1 MLRVEDLLTPEELK
15 ANGMQSSVQKV
26 QPMQPS
32 YNMQPQTQMKGIE
45 DYLTPEEKMANGFA
59 LRPEEQ
65 PINKPPT
72 VVQGL
77 QNVWNDVSGAV
88 GNVVQNAPQIW
99 NDIVES
105 GKQNLTAEGIKQTIP
120 ALAEG
125 IGYGAVD
132 TLPNLAGLGVDLI
145 NSYHGYEAI
154 KKPEILNSPFRK
166 WYEAGKEGREGAW
179 ETDKAGFTQGLGMFL
194 APGAAI
200 GKANNAAKL
209 AKASKASA
217 VQQASALEK
226 AERVAGK
233 LDDVQKAKYARQIEK
248 MKGQYQTP
256 QEILAQAEKN
266 KTLGRKVLDET
277 TFGAATGL
285 TEGENLEERIQNA
298 VIGAPLGAG
307 GVLGHAG
314 ISKGLK
320 SKPVASALTS
330 VKGKI
335 NNVIDNHETLAKG
348 VGFIDNALNLNSAE
362 GKAKKYS
369 ELYKKASDAS
379 RFERTANLKEKEM
392 LDLADNLSA
401 EDYKTATDILKL
413 GEEGYTKKQ
422 EKKARKEK
430 LKNLANS
437 ETDVMEEIISPYGD
451 GKKRNLRI
459 DDFESEQ
466 ALQSNK
472 TTPDENVKQLLNQ
485 DMLLRQ
491 LKNKYRKAK
500 TKEEKANIKQQ
511 IQDLREDI
519 KSKQYDN
526 KKTKGKDSVVYDTKE
541 YQDYDFE
548 NTEKSIEDY
557 VSKYQQSETGV
568 DNLNKNYIPEGFHE
582 TKNNA
587 REVYGKEIVDEGASN
602 LWYDEMKEYNAKDY
616 IHYDDTQR
624 GLSFIKTYEK
634 MKASKSLAERAKI
647 FEEHIKNTPEE
658 YRNQEVINFSEQAL
672 KDVERHKYK
681 SAEDSYDIN
690 KARNLRQAKNMER
703 TIFEVTKNHYSKPK
717 TQRKYS
723 SDVAKKSDDF
733 FGENIKIL
741 SSNEYALK
749 ALEQNGIDK
758 SLFNHLK
765 ASKNPQKLYENL
777 FEKIKK
783 TKNKEL
789 LDYNTKRLNE
799 AAKQTNEFFKK
810 TKKDKFI
817 RTTND
822 KAEIT
827 SAIMELESAVKAKD
841 LDRISKLFSENNGFK
856 GAKRKLSE
864 KQNNVISDAYA
875 LTVKDFEDRLN
886 SFIKSEKLDYEG
898 FKALEQ
904 EYKNK
909 KKRIEN
915 TYKNFDNKEM
925 STYNVDYGRRGYET
939 AEKFIKKGDTYNRQA
954 SGIEEQP
961 YVKKFKELDE
971 KFAKEAELQK
981 QRLAVSNKGKSA
993 KGNITEQIK
1002 DVPENTHIHFID
1014 GLLEN
1019 NVNSSTIISAID
1031 EFIKTGKHTGETAL
1045 SDNLATLLKSKNG
1058 KVLTTF
1064 KPRQILKDVL
1074 DLDNET
1080 SKTLKEILSRVDSKN
1095 NNVFAIVND
1104 DFYGAG
1110 GAGGTL
1116 KDGSTYVKFLTD
1128 ASGKKSQRQL
1138 IRTTT
1143 HELIHNF
1150 ARKYPD
1156 VAEKLLG
1163 ITKQDTINGF
1173 YANKRYR
1180 EFLNSE
1186 EGAIFKKYVNAS
1198 QDVLDNLNRRIKKTI
1213 AKGFELEAKY
1223 KNVKEEIK
1231 AREFSEQVVKL
1242 FEDNYTK
1249 KDSKVKG
1256 VEDVRKENEP
1266 SRDRQSVAGDDG
1278 RRGTDASDQRG
1289 EPRKT
1294 EENSGRLETEGRNL
1308 TEEQPVKTP
1317 KEIEQQAKEMIESSI
1332 KELEKVEQIE
1342 QTFPDFVEQIFGKKA
1357 KTEIKTETKQP
1368 KTETKQKETKTTK
1381 KKELDVSDNIKTFVD
1396 YIKTV
1401 SKATEELL
1409 LKHKTMTPESIKAA
1423 LKKFGSEDGVYF
1435 KQFFGDSIDM
1445 YAPEKTGLLGTKKT
1459 RGKGTH
1465 GNAMTTVVANAQRM
1479 INFQHAE
1486 TVVEYLK
1493 QNFGEKAARGKS
1505 HPDNYVA
1512 INSDILWNAL
1522 AFKKSSKWMETLS
1535 AGKTAMKEAFSEAD
1549 YNEFKGLVDRV
1560 GKADIYL
1567 PKEAL
1572 KAILDGSGE
1581 SIAQYFNNYVKGR
1594 KVDSKYIAKLSGAFL
1609 DFTNNQFKKAVL
1621 STGSFFTNNRIGNQ
1635 IMLAAKSGNL
1645 KDYVEGT
1652 YNALKAKDNVP
1663 SEIMTSLLLESI
1675 ENFGGKRKYTGWESV
1690 DNILNLFDGHFLK
1703 GKGTGVA
1710 NACIGIPNKA
1720 YNLLVDKVM
1729 RLNEKFE
1736 RFERKQAY
1744 FQELSKAKREGILK
1758 TGSKALTVEE
1768 LLKHVDE
1775 NPNLKEYIVN
1785 KVNDVL
1791 GDYNNFSNVEK
1802 KVFKR
1807 IIPFYSWHRTIFR
1820 HTLTL
1825 AKENPT
1831 RFGLIALKL
1840 YLMNNRDDE
1849 RPDWQRGALDNIFGI
1864 KLPKGYVI
1872 NKKNVIP
1879 YATIGQD
1886 LTKVKG
1892 LIPGASKEADGFMG
1906 DINPTLRVAYEAAI
1920 GKKTFAPS
1928 SEITHKN
1935 WKRVTRD
1942 GKQGYFN
1949 KKTGE
1954 FKEGTP
1960 WQVRAGYLGME
1971 TLRNAYPI
1979 LNNPS
1984 LKGIAT
1990 AKWKEKGKLPDKM
2003 YDANIGGYYN
2013 KEYIGKFDGKK
2024 KYRNAKMELPL
2035 EYQVAN
2041 RVLGLGIQKDL
2052 KQEEKMKKAQ
2062 ERYKNKRKKK

>member
-1 MLRVEDLLTPEELK
+1 MFK
-15 ANGMQSSVQKV
+15 
-26 QPMQPS
+26 
-32 YNMQPQTQMKGIE
+32 IE
-45 DYLTPEEKMANGFA
+45 DYLTPEELQGTQTMAQPQGFA
-59 LRPEEQ
+59 QPIEQ
-65 PINKPPT
+65 PFAQKPMFSIEDYLTPDEINGTPAPIENKPPT
-72 VVQGL
+72 VAQGL
-77 QNVWNDVSGAV
+77 QNVWNDVSTAAD
-88 GNVVQNAPQIW
+88 NVVQNAPQIW

-125 IGYGAVD
+125 IGYGTVD
-132 TLPNLAGLGVDLI
+132 TLPNLAGLGVDLV
-145 NSYHGYEAI
+145 NSYHGYEKI
-154 KKPEILNSPFRK
+154 KKPELLNSPFRR

-179 ETDKAGFTQGLGMFL
+179 ETDKAGFSQGLGTFL

-200 GKANNAAKL
+200 SKATNAAKL
-209 AKASKASA
+209 ANASKISA
-217 VQQASALEK
+217 AQQASALEK
-226 AERVAGK
+226 ATRVADK

-248 MKGQYQTP
+248 MKQQYQTP

-266 KTLGRKVLDET
+266 KTLGRRVLDET
-277 TFGAATGL
+277 TFGAVTGL

-298 VIGAPLGAG
+298 LIGGAMGTG
-307 GVLGHAG
+307 GTLGHAG

-330 VKGKI
+330 AKDKI

-348 VGFIDNALNLNSAE
+348 VGFIDNAMNLNTAQ

-392 LDLADNLSA
+392 LELADKLSA

-422 EKKARKEK
+422 KLNAKKEK

-437 ETDVMEEIISPYGD
+437 KTDVMEEIISPYGD

-472 TTPDENVKQLLNQ
+472 TTPDESVKQLLNQ

-500 TKEEKANIKQQ
+500 TKEEKASIKQQ

-526 KKTKGKDSVVYDTKE
+526 KKTKGKDSIVYDTKE
-541 YQDYDFE
+541 YKDYDFE

-557 VSKYQQSETGV
+557 VSKYQQSDAGV

-582 TKNNA
+582 TKNNT
-587 REVYGKEIVDEGASN
+587 REAYGREIVDEGPSN
-602 LWYDEMKEYNAKDY
+602 LWHDEMKEYNAKDY
-616 IHYDDTQR
+616 VHYDDTQR

-672 KDVERHKYK
+672 KDVEKHKYK
-681 SAEDSYDIN
+681 SIEDSYDIN
-690 KARNLRQAKNMER
+690 KAKNLRQAKNMER
-703 TIFEVTKNHYSKPK
+703 AIFEVTKNHYSKPK
-717 TQRKYS
+717 TQQKYS
-723 SDVAKKSDDF
+723 ADVSRKSDEF
-733 FGENIKIL
+733 FGENIKAL
-741 SSNEYALK
+741 SNNKYALK
-749 ALEQNGIDK
+749 ALEQNGVDK
-758 SLFNHLK
+758 SLVNHLR
-765 ASKNPQKLYENL
+765 ASKNPQKLYE
-777 FEKIKK
+777 KIFKK
-783 TKNKEL
+783 AQNTKNKEL
-789 LDYNTKRLNE
+789 SSYNIKRLNE
-799 AAKQTNEFFKK
+799 VAKQVNELLKK
-810 TKKDKFI
+810 EGKDNLI
-817 RTTND
+817 ETTNS
-822 KAEIT
+822 KAEMT
-827 SAIMELESAVKAKD
+827 SAITELESAIKTND
-841 LDRISKLFSENNGFK
+841 LDKIGKLLSENNGFK
-856 GAKRKLSE
+856 GSKRKLSE
-864 KQNNVISDAYA
+864 RQNNVVNDAYS

-915 TYKNFDNKEM
+915 TYKNFDDKEM

-954 SGIEEQP
+954 SGVEEQP
-961 YVKKFKELDE
+961 YVKKLQELNA
-971 KFAKEAELQK
+971 KFAKERELQK
-981 QRLAVSNKGKSA
+981 QRLEVSNKGKSA

-1002 DVPENTHIHFID
+1002 DVPENNHIHFID
-1014 GLLEN
+1014 GLLEK
-1019 NVNSSTIISAID
+1019 NVSSSAIISAID
-1031 EFIKTGKHTGETAL
+1031 EFIKTGKHTGETTL
-1045 SDNLATLLKSKNG
+1045 SDNLANFLKLKNG

-1074 DLDNET
+1074 DLDNAT

-1095 NNVFAIVND
+1095 NNIFAIVND

-1138 IRTTT
+1138 IRTTV

-1156 VAEKLLG
+1156 VAETLLG

-1198 QDVLDNLNRRIKKTI
+1198 EETSKHLNKRIQKTI
-1213 AKGFELEAKY
+1213 DKGLELDAKY
-1223 KNVKEEIK
+1223 RNGKEEIK

-1249 KDSKVKG
+1249 KDSKIEG
-1256 VEDVRKENEP
+1256 TENVRKENEP

-1278 RRGTDASDQRG
+1278 RGRTDTSDLRGQSRRAEGKSEQ
-1289 EPRKT
+1289 T
-1294 EENSGRLETEGRNL
+1294 ETGRELVV
-1308 TEEQPVKTP
+1308 EEQPVKTP
-1317 KEIEQQAKEMIESSI
+1317 KEIEQQAKEMIESST
-1332 KELEKVEQIE
+1332 KELEKVEKIE

-1357 KTEIKTETKQP
+1357 KTE
-1368 KTETKQKETKTTK
+1368 TKQKETKTTK
-1381 KKELDVSDNIKTFVD
+1381 KKELNVSDNIKTYVD
-1396 YIKTV
+1396 YITTV
-1401 SKATEELL
+1401 SKATEDLL
-1409 LKHKTMTPESIKAA
+1409 LKHKTMTPEMIKAA

-1435 KQFFGDSIDM
+1435 KQFFGDKLDD
-1445 YAPEKTGLLGTKKT
+1445 YVQEKTGLLGTKKT
-1459 RGKGTH
+1459 QGKGTH
-1465 GNAMTTVVANAQRM
+1465 GNAKLTAIANAQRM

-1486 TVVEYLK
+1486 SVVEYLK
-1493 QNFGEKAARGKS
+1493 QNFCEKASRGKK
-1505 HPDNYVA
+1505 HPENYVA
-1512 INSDILWNAL
+1512 VNSDLLWNAL
-1522 AFKKSSKWMETLS
+1522 AFKKSDKWLETLTK
-1535 AGKTAMKEAFSEAD
+1535 GKTAMKEAFSEAD
-1549 YNEFKGLVDRV
+1549 YNEFNGLIDRA

-1572 KAILDGSGE
+1572 KAVLDGSNE

-1594 KVDSKYIAKLSGAFL
+1594 KVDAKFVAKLAGAFL

-1621 STGSFFTNNRIGNQ
+1621 TTGSFFTNNRIGNQ

-1663 SEIMTSLLLESI
+1663 SEIMTSLLLEAC
-1675 ENFGGKRKYTGWESV
+1675 ENFGGKRRYTGWEGV
-1690 DNILNLFDGHFLK
+1690 DNLLNLMDGHFISTKGQTGLK
-1703 GKGTGVA
+1703 KASTFAA
-1710 NACIGIPNKA
+1710 NACIGMPNKA
-1720 YNLLVDKVM
+1720 YNFLVDKVM

-1744 FQELSKAKREGILK
+1744 FQEIAKAKREGILK

-1768 LLKHVDE
+1768 LLKHIDE
-1775 NPNLKEYIVN
+1775 NPNLKEYVVD

-1791 GDYNNFSNVEK
+1791 GDYNNFSNAEK

-1820 HTLTL
+1820 HTIKL

-1831 RFGLIALKL
+1831 RFGLIAWKL
-1840 YLMNNRDDE
+1840 YMINNREDG
-1849 RPDWQRGALDNIFGI
+1849 RPDWQRGAIDSILGLW
-1864 KLPKGYVI
+1864 KPEKGFVI
-1872 NKKNVIP
+1872 NKKGVIP

-1886 LTKVKG
+1886 LTKVRG
-1892 LIPGASKEADGFMG
+1892 LIPGLSKDGGENIMG
-1906 DINPTLRVAYEAAI
+1906 DINPALKTGYEALI
-1920 GKKTFAPS
+1920 GKKTFAPA
-1928 SEITHKN
+1928 SEITHKD
-1935 WKRVTRD
+1935 WKRVTKD
-1942 GKQGYFN
+1942 KKEGYFN

-1954 FKEGTP
+1954 FVEGTP
-1960 WQVRAGYLGME
+1960 WQVRAGYVGKGLLK
-1971 TLRNAYPI
+1971 TVYPY
-1979 LNNPS
+1979 LENPS
-1984 LKGIAT
+1984 LKGTTSLKEIS
-1990 AKWKEKGKLPDKM
+1990 EKGKLPDKM
-2003 YDANIGGYYN
+2003 YDASAGGYFN
-2013 KEYIGKFDGKK
+2013 KEYIGTFNGRK
-2024 KYRNAKMELPL
+2024 KYRSAKMELPL
-2035 EYQVAN
+2035 KYQIAN
-2041 RVLGLGIQKDL
+2041 RALGLGIQKDL
-2052 KQEEKMKKAQ
+2052 KSEEKMKKAQ
-2062 ERYKNKRKKK
+2062 ERYSNKRKKK

>member
-1 MLRVEDLLTPEELK
+1 MFK
-15 ANGMQSSVQKV
+15 
-26 QPMQPS
+26 
-32 YNMQPQTQMKGIE
+32 IE
-45 DYLTPEEKMANGFA
+45 DYLTPEELQGTQTMAQPQGFA
-59 LRPEEQ
+59 QQTEQ
-65 PINKPPT
+65 PFAQKPMFSIENYLTPDEINGTVQQPNTPPT
-72 VVQGL
+72 VAQGL
-77 QNVWNDVSGAV
+77 QNVWNDVSTAA

-105 GKQNLTAEGIKQTIP
+105 GKQNLTAEGLKQTIP

-132 TLPNLAGLGVDLI
+132 TLPNLAGLGVDLV
-145 NSYHGYEAI
+145 NSYHGYEAV
-154 KKPEILNSPFRK
+154 KKPELLNSPFKR

-226 AERVAGK
+226 AEKIAGK

-256 QEILAQAEKN
+256 QEILAQAENN
-266 KTLGRKVLDET
+266 KTLGKRVLDET

-285 TEGENLEERIQNA
+285 TEGENLEERMQNA
-298 VIGAPLGAG
+298 IVGGAIGAG
-307 GVLGHAG
+307 GTLGHSG
-314 ISKGLK
+314 ISKALK
-320 SKPVASALTS
+320 TKPVASALTS
-330 VKGKI
+330 AKDKI
-335 NNVIDNHETLAKG
+335 NNVIDNHEILAKG
-348 VGFIDNALNLNSAE
+348 AGFVDNAMNLNTAQ

-369 ELYKKASDAS
+369 ELYKNASDAS

-392 LDLADNLSA
+392 LELSNKMSA

-422 EKKARKEK
+422 KEKARKEK

-437 ETDVMEEIISPYGD
+437 KTDVMEEIISPYGD

-466 ALQSNK
+466 SLQGNK

-500 TKEEKANIKQQ
+500 TKEEKASIKQQ

-541 YQDYDFE
+541 YKDYDFE

-557 VSKYQQSETGV
+557 ISQYQQQETGV

-582 TKNNA
+582 TKNNT
-587 REVYGKEIVDEGASN
+587 RETYGKEIVDEGSSN
-602 LWYDEMKEYNAKDY
+602 LWHDEMKEYNAKDY
-616 IHYDDTQR
+616 VHYDDTQR

-672 KDVERHKYK
+672 KDVEKHKYK
-681 SAEDSYDIN
+681 STEDSYDVN

-723 SDVAKKSDDF
+723 SDVSKKSDDF
-733 FGENIKIL
+733 FGENIKKL
-741 SSNEYALK
+741 SNNKYALK
-749 ALEQNGIDK
+749 ALEQNGVDK
-758 SLFNHLK
+758 SLVNHLR
-765 ASKNPQKLYENL
+765 ASKNPQKLYESL
-777 FEKIKK
+777 FEKVQK

-799 AAKQTNEFFKK
+799 AAKQVNELLKK
-810 TKKDKFI
+810 ANKDNLI
-817 RTTND
+817 ETTNS
-822 KAEIT
+822 KAEMT
-827 SAIMELESAVKAKD
+827 SAITELESAIKAND
-841 LDRISKLFSENNGFK
+841 LDKINKLLSENNGFK
-856 GAKRKLSE
+856 GSKRKLSE
-864 KQNNVISDAYA
+864 RQNNVVNDAYS

-915 TYKNFDNKEM
+915 TYKNFEDKEM
-925 STYNVDYGRRGYET
+925 STYNVDHGRRGYET

-954 SGIEEQP
+954 SGVEEQP

-971 KFAKEAELQK
+971 KFAKERALQN
-981 QRLAVSNKGKSA
+981 QRLIVSNKGKSA

-1002 DVPENTHIHFID
+1002 DVPENNHIHFMD
-1014 GLLEN
+1014 GLLEK

-1031 EFIKTGKHTGETAL
+1031 EFIKTGKHTGETTL
-1045 SDNLATLLKSKNG
+1045 SDNLANFLKLKNG

-1095 NNVFAIVND
+1095 NSTFAIVND

-1138 IRTTT
+1138 IRTTV

-1156 VAEKLLG
+1156 VAETLLG

-1198 QDVLDNLNRRIKKTI
+1198 QDVVDNLNKRINKTI

-1223 KNVKEEIK
+1223 KNVKEETK

-1249 KDSKVKG
+1249 KDSKIEG
-1256 VEDVRKENEP
+1256 VENVRKENEP

-1278 RRGTDASDQRG
+1278 RRRTDASDQRG
-1289 EPRKT
+1289 EPRKA
-1294 EENSGRLETEGRNL
+1294 EENSGRLETEGRDL

-1317 KEIEQQAKEMIESSI
+1317 KEIEQQAREMIENAT
-1332 KELEKVEQIE
+1332 KELEKVEKVE

-1357 KTEIKTETKQP
+1357 KTETKQ
-1368 KTETKQKETKTTK
+1368 ETAKTTK
-1381 KKELDVSDNIKTFVD
+1381 KKELNVSENIKTYVD

-1435 KQFFGDSIDM
+1435 KQFFGDSTDM
-1445 YAPEKTGLLGTKKT
+1445 YVQEKTGLLGTKKT

-1493 QNFGEKAARGKS
+1493 QNFGEKVARGKS

-1512 INSDILWNAL
+1512 VNSDILWNAL
-1522 AFKKSSKWMETLS
+1522 AFKKSDKWLETLTK
-1535 AGKTAMKEAFSEAD
+1535 GKTAMKEAFSEAD
-1549 YNEFKGLVDRV
+1549 YNEFKGLIDRA

-1572 KAILDGSGE
+1572 NAILDGSGE

-1690 DNILNLFDGHFLK
+1690 DNLLNLFDGHLLK
-1703 GKGTGVA
+1703 GKGTGIA
-1710 NACIGIPNKA
+1710 NACIGMPNKA
-1720 YNLLVDKVM
+1720 YNFLVDKVM

-1744 FQELSKAKREGILK
+1744 FQELSKAKREGVLK

-1768 LLKHVDE
+1768 LLKHIDE

-1807 IIPFYSWHRTIFR
+1807 IVPFYSWHRTIFR

-1840 YLMNNRDDE
+1840 YLMNNRDDG

-1928 SEITHKN
+1928 SEITHKD
-1935 WKRVTRD
+1935 WKRVTKD
-1942 GKQGYFN
+1942 GKTGYFN

-1960 WQVRAGYLGME
+1960 LQVRAGYLGME
-1971 TLRNAYPI
+1971 TLRNAYPV

-1984 LKGIAT
+1984 LKGIAS

-2003 YDANIGGYYN
+2003 YDANLGGYYN
-2013 KEYIGKFDGKK
+2013 KEYIGKFNGKK
-2024 KYRNAKMELPL
+2024 KYRNAKMALPL
-2035 EYQVAN
+2035 EYQIAN

-2052 KQEEKMKKAQ
+2052 KEEERLKRAQ
-2062 ERYKNKRKKK
+2062 EKYKNKRKKK